1 MQCTLASVAQFPHL
15 PELAPRVKEDLD
27 TMRLWLRR
35 DNGGNERAYAP
46 EARCLLEQHCAFET
60 QALNI
65 AERVKLDAK
74 LGLGCDSELGPPV
87 LPLLPTLKYQ
97 SMAGEAGCALWDLP
111 DVLRA
116 AASGENKKPNASQLR
131 AIQTEGDKLM
141 DRFEP
146 LLQVYVLLLQA
157 RKNSAKPAA
166 DKGNVAAGDSAGPS
180 HKKQKQ

>member
-1 MQCTLASVAQFPHL
+1 
-15 PELAPRVKEDLD
+15 
-27 TMRLWLRR
+27 MRLWLRR
-35 DNGGNERAYAP
+35 DNGGNERAYAQ
-46 EARCLLEQHCAFET
+46 EALCLLEQHCAFET
-60 QALNI
+60 QALSIGIRGGDKFN
-65 AERVKLDAK
+65 LDYN
-74 LGLGCDSELGPPV
+74 SELCPPV

-146 LLQVYVLLLQA
+146 LLQMYVLLLQA
-157 RKNSAKPAA
+157 RKNSAVAKPAATPAA
-166 DKGNVAAGDSAGPS
+166 DKGNAAAGPS
-180 HKKQKQ
+180 HKKRKQ